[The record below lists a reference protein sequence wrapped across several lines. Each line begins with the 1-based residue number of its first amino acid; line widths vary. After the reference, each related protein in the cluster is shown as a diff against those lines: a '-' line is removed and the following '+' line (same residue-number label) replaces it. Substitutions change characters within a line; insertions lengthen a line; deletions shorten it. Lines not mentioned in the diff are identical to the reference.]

1 MLNREVGVK
10 VKLHSLSLVMGEKK
24 MSHHHSHDHHH
35 GHSHSP
41 ANYGFAF
48 GFGIFLNTIFIII
61 EVIYGL
67 LGDSLALLADAGHN
81 ISDVLGLVIAWIA
94 VWLGKK
100 APSEKRTYGYKRSS
114 ILAALFNAVFLL
126 VAIGGIAWEAIHRF
140 SSAQPVAGKTVII
153 VALVGILINTITALL
168 FMSGSKHDLN
178 IRGAFLHMAADALVS
193 LGVVIAGFVIIWTG
207 WLWLDPLVSLLI
219 SIVIFLGTWGLLK
232 ESLNLSMDAVPV
244 GIEVN
249 AIKDYLSKIPTV
261 EEVHDLHVWGMSTT
275 EAVLTVHL
283 VRSEIDDNDVMLQK
297 LTKELHDQFGIEHA
311 TIQIEKGTFN
321 CSLQPEDRI

>member
-1 MLNREVGVK
+1 
-10 VKLHSLSLVMGEKK
+10 
-24 MSHHHSHDHHH
+24 MSHNHTHDHHH

-48 GFGIFLNTIFIII
+48 GFGIVLNTIFIII
-61 EVIYGL
+61 EVVFGI

-81 ISDVLGLVIAWIA
+81 ISDVLGLAIAWIA

-140 SSAQPVAGKTVII
+140 SDAQPVAGKTVII
-153 VALVGILINTITALL
+153 VALVGILINTLTALL
-168 FMSGSKHDLN
+168 FMTGSKHDLN

-193 LGVVIAGFVIIWTG
+193 LGVVIAGVVILWTG

-219 SIVIFLGTWGLLK
+219 SVVIFFGTWGLLK
-232 ESLNLSMDAVPV
+232 ESLNLSMDAVPA
-244 GIEVN
+244 GIDVN

-283 VRSEIDDNDVMLQK
+283 IRSVIDDNDVMLQK
-297 LTKELHDQFGIEHA
+297 LTKELHDQFRIEHA
-311 TIQIEKGTFN
+311 TIQIEKGTFS